1 LSVAAPSYVFG
12 PLGRRILSLA
22 ASPNGESIACHHVP
36 ENYDTRDYH
45 ESLFRKAGDTYVSLG
60 DLPEPA
66 PASSSLGGTKRRSGF
81 VPLDNGDCLSLE
93 TDAYHVD
100 LARYVAGENGLVQ
113 ADRWEVGGAI
123 SLNGASLSLLPSGT
137 HAVIHISDR
146 DDKFA
151 DWGGG
156 PEPDFPQTYLLI
168 DVRSGE
174 TVERYSVT
182 VAGFDVLSIATA
194 ARVGNASPPFTMP
207 SWTGVRYLK
216 PGDHL
221 HAIAT
226 ALPGATYDYTIYLGA
241 KRLLT
246 SMQVIDI
253 ATGESLLQLLDESP
267 VTHRMRP
274 VARFHAL
281 SADENYVLT
290 VVAGGVFELWN
301 VSTKARWRP
310 ELPPHK
316 GVHSAIFLPGGRA
329 ALGTSCGGIIVVDC
343 AAGLARDDAGW

>member
-1 LSVAAPSYVFG
+1 MDASPFAFG

-22 ASPNGESIACHHVP
+22 ASPNGEAIAFHHVP

-45 ESLFRKAGDTYVSLG
+45 ESLFRRAGDTYVCVG
-60 DLPEPA
+60 DLPQPA
-66 PASSSLGGTKRRSGF
+66 PATPSIGGTKRRSDF
-81 VPLDNGDCLSLE
+81 KPLDNGDCLSLE

-100 LARYVAGENGLVQ
+100 LARYVAGDNGLVQ

-123 SLNGASLSLLPSGT
+123 SLNGASLNLLPSGM
-137 HAVIHISDR
+137 HAVVHISDR
-146 DDKFA
+146 DDKFS

-156 PEPDFPQTYLLI
+156 PEPDYPQTFLLI

-182 VAGFDVLSIATA
+182 LAGFDVLAVATA
-194 ARVGNASPPFTMP
+194 ATIDNASPQSAMP
-207 SWTGVRYLK
+207 SWTGVRHLHL
-216 PGDHL
+216 GDPL
-221 HAIAT
+221 HAIAS
-226 ALPGATYDYTIYLGA
+226 ALPGATYDYAIYLGA

-246 SMQVIDI
+246 SMQVIDVT
-253 ATGESLLQLLDESP
+253 TGESLLQLVDESP
-267 VTHRMRP
+267 TTHRMRA

-281 SADENYVLT
+281 SPDENYVLT
-290 VVAGGVFELWN
+290 VVTGGAFELWN
-301 VSTKARWRP
+301 VSTKRRWRP
-310 ELPPHK
+310 ELPPHN

-343 AAGLARDDAGW
+343 TAGLAPGDTPW